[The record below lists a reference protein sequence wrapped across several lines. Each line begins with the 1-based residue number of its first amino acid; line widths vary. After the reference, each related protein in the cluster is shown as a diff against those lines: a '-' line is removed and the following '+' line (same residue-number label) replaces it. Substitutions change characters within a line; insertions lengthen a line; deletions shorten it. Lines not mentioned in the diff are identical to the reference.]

1 MSVQANAVEDA
12 GTAQALGLDEVF
24 EILKNQR
31 RRHVLQYLRETGDPV
46 SLSDLSEQIAAWEN
60 DKEPRQISSSE
71 RKRVYVGLYQCH
83 LPKMD
88 SMDIVDFN
96 KPRGIIEP
104 GENIERF
111 YVYLDVA
118 AGESERNWSGYYAG
132 FSTIAVVAFL
142 GAFLLE
148 TIMPLPAIAVATG
161 IVLGGFAVTVVYQHR
176 SDRAGPD
183 RTIETKPSQP
193 VFASGD

>member
-1 MSVQANAVEDA
+1 MSVQVEAVDDA
-12 GTAQALGLDEVF
+12 GTEHPLGLDEVF

-31 RRHVLQYLRETGDPV
+31 RRHVLRYLRETGDPV

-118 AGESERNWSGYYAG
+118 AGEAERNWSGYYAA
-132 FSTIAVVAFL
+132 FSTVAVVAFL

-148 TIMPLPAIAVATG
+148 TLLPLPAIAVATG
-161 IVLGGFAVTVVYQHR
+161 IVLGGFGVTVVYQHR
-176 SDRAGPD
+176 STRTDRD
-183 RTIETKPSQP
+183 RTIQTTPSQP
-193 VFASGD
+193 VFAGGD